1 MLPGP
6 APRHAVV
13 LLAFLLSLA
22 APVLLPAG
30 HSAVRA
36 EQSLTGHLLVATEDL
51 TDPRFTHTVVYVVH
65 HDASGALGLVVNRP
79 VSEVPLVNLLRQLH
93 LDDQG
98 VTGDIRVHY
107 GGPVE
112 PGAAFLLHSREY
124 TTSGT
129 EQVAGDIALTPLG
142 GKPVALE
149 DIGHRRGPQ
158 HYLFVLGYAGWAPGQ
173 LENEIDVG
181 AWITLP
187 ADETLLFD
195 DDYARK
201 WERAM
206 ARRPLKI

>member
-13 LLAFLLSLA
+13 LLGLLFLLVLPA
-22 APVLLPAG
+22 APAG
-30 HSAVRA
+30 RSAVRA
-36 EQSLTGHLLVATEDL
+36 EQNLTGQILVATEDL
-51 TDPRFTHTVVYVVH
+51 ADPRFARTVVYVVR
-65 HDASGALGLVVNRP
+65 HDANGALGLVVNRP
-79 VSEVPLVNLLRQLH
+79 VSEVPLANLLRQLH

-98 VTGDIRVHY
+98 VTGDIRIHY

-124 TTSGT
+124 ATAGT
-129 EQVAGDIALTPLG
+129 ERIAGDIALTPLG

-158 HYLFVLGYAGWAPGQ
+158 HYLFALGYAGWTPGQ

-181 AWITLP
+181 AWITVP
-187 ADETLLFD
+187 ADEALLFD